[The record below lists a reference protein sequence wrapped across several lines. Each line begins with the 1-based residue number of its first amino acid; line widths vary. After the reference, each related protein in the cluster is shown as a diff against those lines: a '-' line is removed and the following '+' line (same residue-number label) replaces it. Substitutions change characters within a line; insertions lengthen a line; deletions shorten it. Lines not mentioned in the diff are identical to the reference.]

1 MCFRPKSASV
11 SSRRRRQLALRR
23 PPSRALAVL
32 NLACEAERQAHDF
45 VQRMSSGT
53 DASWQLLTL
62 CRNES
67 ELLCVVRWLHP
78 EMDEK
83 PFSLARVSLVER
95 AVCWRYYASE
105 RTARAALNRRCT
117 SESLIPK
124 AVLVEDSSRATG

>member
-1 MCFRPKSASV
+1 MLFRS
-11 SSRRRRQLALRR
+11 
-23 PPSRALAVL
+23 
-32 NLACEAERQAHDF
+32 QAHEF

-78 EMDEK
+78 ETDEK

-105 RTARAALNRRCT
+105 RTARAALTRRCN
-117 SESLIPK
+117 SESSIPK
-124 AVLVEDSSRATG
+124 AVLAEDASMATG

>member
-11 SSRRRRQLALRR
+11 SSRHRRKTALRR

-32 NLACEAERQAHDF
+32 NLVCDAERQAHDF
-45 VQRMSSGT
+45 VQRMSSGSN
-53 DASWQLLTL
+53 ASWQLLTL

-78 EMDEK
+78 ETDDK

-105 RTARAALNRRCT
+105 RTARAALNHRCK
-117 SESLIPK
+117 SESSIPK
-124 AVLVEDSSRATG
+124 AVTD

>member
-11 SSRRRRQLALRR
+11 SSRRRRQLARRR

-32 NLACEAERQAHDF
+32 NLTCEAERQAHDF

-78 EMDEK
+78 ETDEK
-83 PFSLARVSLVER
+83 PFLWRGSASWNALCTGDTTHRNALLVQR
-95 AVCWRYYASE
+95 
-105 RTARAALNRRCT
+105 
-117 SESLIPK
+117 
-124 AVLVEDSSRATG
+124 

>member
-23 PPSRALAVL
+23 PPSQALAVL
-32 NLACEAERQAHDF
+32 NLVCDAERQAHDF
-45 VQRMSSGT
+45 VQRMSSGR

-62 CRNES
+62 CKNES

-78 EMDEK
+78 ETDEK
-83 PFSLARVSLVER
+83 PFSLARISLVER

-105 RTARAALNRRCT
+105 RTARAALNRRCK
-117 SESLIPK
+117 SESSVPK
-124 AVLVEDSSRATG
+124 AVLAADSSKATG

>member
-32 NLACEAERQAHDF
+32 NLASETERQAHDF
-45 VQRMSSGT
+45 VQRMSSGS

-62 CRNES
+62 CRNKS

-78 EMDEK
+78 ETDEK

-95 AVCWRYYASE
+95 AVCWRYYASD
-105 RTARAALNRRCT
+105 RTAHAALARLCNAL
-117 SESLIPK
+117 SSIPK
-124 AVLVEDSSRATG
+124 AVLAKDSLRATG

>member
-11 SSRRRRQLALRR
+11 SSRHHRKTGLRR

-32 NLACEAERQAHDF
+32 NLVCETERQAHDF
-45 VQRMSSGT
+45 VLRMSSGA

-78 EMDEK
+78 ETDEK

-105 RTARAALNRRCT
+105 RTARAALTRRCNT
-117 SESLIPK
+117 ESSIPK
-124 AVLVEDSSRATG
+124 AVLAEDSSRATG

>member
-1 MCFRPKSASV
+1 MCFRSKSASV
-11 SSRRRRQLALRR
+11 SSRRRRQTALRR

-45 VQRMSSGT
+45 VQRMSSGS

-95 AVCWRYYASE
+95 AVC
-105 RTARAALNRRCT
+105 
-117 SESLIPK
+117 
-124 AVLVEDSSRATG
+124 

>member
-11 SSRRRRQLALRR
+11 SSRRRRQTALRR

-78 EMDEK
+78 ETDEK
-83 PFSLARVSLVER
+83 PFSLARISLVER

-105 RTARAALNRRCT
+105 RTARAELNRRCKL
-117 SESLIPK
+117 ESPHPK
-124 AVLVEDSSRATG
+124 AVLAEDASMATG